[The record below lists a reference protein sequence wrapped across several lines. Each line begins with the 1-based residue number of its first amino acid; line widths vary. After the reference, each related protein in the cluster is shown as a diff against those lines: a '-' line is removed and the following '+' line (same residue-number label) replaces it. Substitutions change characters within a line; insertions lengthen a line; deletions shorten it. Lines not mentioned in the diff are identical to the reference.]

1 MWCTNGDKDTSR
13 RAQNIEMEFE
23 IIMTDDVTQTTN
35 ADCTVRFDPQG
46 ETVKIETKTTIQ
58 GAAANSDVPL
68 EHPCGGRG
76 ICGKCRVTVEG
87 ELSAV
92 TEAESRLL
100 SEEERAAGIRLSC
113 QAEVLGDLQ
122 VRLDGGGWED
132 DGSIL
137 TEGEGVRIPIH
148 PRCRKTFLQLPPP
161 TLEESRDDEKRV
173 RDALRERNIPTQPMP
188 PHLVAELPR
197 RLREQEF
204 GVTVTTIDDDWI
216 CVEAGDTTGR
226 FFGLAV
232 DLGTTTVVLSLH
244 DLNSG
249 EELGRR
255 GATNRQVTYGADVIT
270 RMSYAGEAEDG
281 IATLQRQAL
290 DSLNPALDELCR
302 EAEIRRDEIYQ
313 MAVVGNSVMQ
323 TLLLG
328 IDPSPISVSP
338 FIVASTRPQTWTASR
353 IGLELHPDAVVTT
366 APLIASYVGGD
377 IVADILASEVYES
390 ERPLLLVDVGTNAE
404 IVLADR
410 DKIVACASPA
420 GPAFEGA
427 EILQGMRAAP
437 GAIERVR
444 CGQDRFEVETIGDR
458 RPVGICGSGLIDAL
472 AVLLDLG
479 VVTENGRLL
488 PPDEF
493 EGPDWVSERLQSDE
507 EGVRIVLWQ
516 DKKDVISL
524 TAHDIRK
531 LQLAK
536 GAVKVG
542 IKILCRHRGIDVSDL
557 GGILLA
563 GAFGSH
569 LAEESVLR
577 IGMVPRLPGRSIRF
591 IGNTAWSGA
600 KMLLLSRAAVFKA
613 EEIRRQ
619 TAYHELSGRADFQ
632 MEYGMSMLFN
642 DDWSDMS
649 LED

>member
-1 MWCTNGDKDTSR
+1 MWRTNGGKAMSR
-13 RAQNIEMEFE
+13 RVVHTEMECKK
-23 IIMTDDVTQTTN
+23 IMPDAVPQTTN
-35 ADCTVRFDPQG
+35 AGLTVRFDPPG
-46 ETVKIETKTTIQ
+46 ETVKVETRTTIQ
-58 GAAANSDVPL
+58 GAAASSGVPL

-76 ICGKCRVTVEG
+76 ICGKCRVVTDG
-87 ELSAV
+87 GLSAV
-92 TEAESRLL
+92 TEAETRLL
-100 SEEERAAGIRLSC
+100 SEEERAASMRLSC
-113 QAEVLGDLQ
+113 QAEVMGDLQ
-122 VRLDGGGWED
+122 VQLDGAGWGN

-137 TEGEGVRIPIH
+137 TEGEGVQISVH
-148 PRCRKTFLQLPPP
+148 PRCRKTFLRLTPP
-161 TLEESRDDEKRV
+161 TLEESTDDEKRV
-173 RDALRERNIPTQPMP
+173 RDALRKRNIPTQPMP
-188 PHLVAELPR
+188 PHLVAQLPE
-197 RLREQEF
+197 RLREREF
-204 GVTVTTIDDDWI
+204 AVTVTTLDDGWI
-216 CVEAGDTTGR
+216 SLEAGDTTDR

-232 DLGTTTVVLSLH
+232 DLGTTTVVVSLH

-255 GATNRQVTYGADVIT
+255 GATNRQVTHGADVIT
-270 RMSYAGEAEDG
+270 RMSFAGEAEDG
-281 IATLQRQAL
+281 VATLQRLAL
-290 DSLNPALDELCR
+290 DSLNPALDELCH
-302 EAEIRRDEIYQ
+302 EAGVRRDEIYQ

-338 FIVASTRPQTWTASR
+338 FIVASTRPQTWPTR
-353 IGLELHPDAVVTT
+353 LIGLELHPDAVAIT
-366 APLIASYVGGD
+366 APMIASYVGGD

-410 DKIVACASPA
+410 NRIIACASPA

-444 CGQDRFEVETIGDR
+444 CGQEKFEIETIGDR

-488 PPDEF
+488 PPDMF
-493 EGPDWVSERLQSDE
+493 EGPAWVHKLLQSDD

-516 DKKDVISL
+516 DKNDSISL

-542 IKILCRHRGIDVSDL
+542 VKILCRHRGIDVSEL

-569 LAEESVLR
+569 LSEESVLR

-619 TAYHELSGRADFQ
+619 TAYYELSGRADFQ

-642 DDWSDMS
+642 DDWSDLG